1 MEEELSFDKAIVKNG
16 YELAFKSAKKV
27 SSGKNA
33 KNKEAYVFN
42 QDLVYN
48 VGSLINEV
56 LSKKYEVSEYSNF
69 KVYDPKERIIYA
81 PSHRDKVL
89 QIMLNEYLKPL
100 MIKIFIPDSYA
111 SIEDK
116 GTERAVKKVQHNMRC
131 AKRKWGNPYTLK
143 LDIRKFF
150 YTIDREVL
158 KKIFRKHIKDEV
170 VLYLLDKI
178 TDSAAVMG
186 ERGLPLGNTISQ
198 FSANLYLNELDKE
211 LKRRFGLRYYVR
223 YMDDIFIQ
231 VESKE
236 KAREILDYAHEF
248 VSKELHLELNRD
260 KSIYFP
266 VTECISGL
274 GFKIYPTHLELSKRS
289 KKSLNKIIKEPDI
302 DKFEQRFCSWA
313 GIALSAEC
321 FNYIEDRIRNIK
333 MSEDMRELKRDIICN
348 CVEKI
353 GTTKGRL
360 L

>member
-1 MEEELSFDKAIVKNG
+1 MEKVLSFVETITKNG

-33 KNKEAYVFN
+33 KSKDSYIFN
-42 QDLVYN
+42 QNLVYN
-48 VGSLINEV
+48 VGLIISEILNKTYKV
-56 LSKKYEVSEYSNF
+56 SKYSKF
-69 KVYDPKERIIYA
+69 KVYDPKEREIYA

-100 MIKIFIPDSYA
+100 MKKIFIPDSYA

-131 AKRKWGNPYTLK
+131 AKRRWENPYTIK

-223 YMDDIFIQ
+223 YMDGIFI
-231 VESKE
+231 
-236 KAREILDYAHEF
+236 
-248 VSKELHLELNRD
+248 
-260 KSIYFP
+260 
-266 VTECISGL
+266 
-274 GFKIYPTHLELSKRS
+274 
-289 KKSLNKIIKEPDI
+289 
-302 DKFEQRFCSWA
+302 
-313 GIALSAEC
+313 
-321 FNYIEDRIRNIK
+321 
-333 MSEDMRELKRDIICN
+333 
-348 CVEKI
+348 
-353 GTTKGRL
+353 
-360 L
+360 